1 MITLEELWYAWC
13 DIDEHTEVELKYDGD
28 EEFIA
33 FRFGERDKWRRYDKS
48 LVKVFAAIQPDGQF
62 MATRGAFDKVMIILK
77 G

>member
-33 FRFGERDKWRRYDKS
+33 FRFGERDKRRRYDKAIVS
-48 LVKVFAAIQPDGQF
+48 VFSAIQ
-62 MATRGAFDKVMIILK
+62 TRVTQYAFDKVIIILK
-77 G
+77 R